1 VAGATSLTVARPGRE
16 SVDAEIIGFDPE
28 MDLAYLSIP
37 DDSTVTLDVASRHV
51 AAGDTGV
58 AYVVRNGQPLT
69 LPVRVIR
76 PVTISTE
83 DIYVQGN
90 TKRPGFEIEADIVPG
105 DSGGPVVIDGKVVG
119 VLWARTRSGESRA
132 YAIDADR
139 GGSLIEQQRRT
150 GDLGGV
156 DLTRC

>member
-1 VAGATSLTVARPGRE
+1 
-16 SVDAEIIGFDPE
+16 

-37 DDSTVTLDVASRHV
+37 EDATVTLDVASRQV

-58 AYVVRNGQPLT
+58 AYVMRDGQPRT
-69 LPVRVIR
+69 LRVRVIR

-83 DIYVQGN
+83 DIYVEGN
-90 TKRPGFEIEADIVPG
+90 TERPGFELDVDIVPG

-119 VLWARTRSGESRA
+119 VLWARARSEHSRA

-139 GGSLIEQQRRT
+139 GGSLIHEQLQT
-150 GDLGGV
+150 GNLDDV
-156 DLTRC
+156 DITRC